1 MSQLIYFGTP
11 VLEIMS
17 DLEGIWS
24 LKHCRLY
31 LSFPPSWKTK
41 KLRAQDKL
49 FPALPSPYAQSIVA
63 GTQKKKAGNT
73 RHWQLAC
80 AGLAQFTLFFFVIN
94 MRTNRF
100 FFNKKGQK
108 EINTEAETAV
118 QETQE
123 MGSDVSTANYQKNS
137 SENDASSEM
146 EKSKR
151 PRTENIKSAK
161 PGAVAIKRRRS
172 YSECDNLSIERKFVC
187 KKLRVNQLYTDYC
200 GRNSFMAAFF
210 RLLGECLQSCS
221 FTVSFKFTR
230 WIQTLSGLLSL
241 KTLYTHTQKK

>member
-1 MSQLIYFGTP
+1 
-11 VLEIMS
+11 
-17 DLEGIWS
+17 
-24 LKHCRLY
+24 
-31 LSFPPSWKTK
+31 
-41 KLRAQDKL
+41 LRAQDKL

-161 PGAVAIKRRRS
+161 PEAVAIKRRRS

-221 FTVSFKFTR
+221 FTVSFKFT
-230 WIQTLSGLLSL
+230 
-241 KTLYTHTQKK
+241 H